1 MANKNFKVALIGAGP
16 GGVSCALG
24 LLEARIPAVL
34 IDKNLNCGG
43 QLKQIPSP
51 ILNFAG
57 TTWSNGNAAQ
67 KSLEQSLIQASHEA
81 LNEGCDLEYQSNT
94 AVTAIDHDGRIY
106 LDKGDAVIEAEYIVL
121 APGYRLRELV
131 FVGSETANS
140 HVYYHLSKAQIS
152 ALNTKT
158 ALIVGGGDSALLEAL
173 SLQYQ
178 CKSVYLL
185 PRSDLSKA
193 RPDLQQR
200 IKDSNVSVLYQSE
213 IVELEDG
220 QDGLA
225 SVTILDKKTGKKYS
239 LPCNFVAV
247 KAGYQPNTE
256 FLQGTID
263 LSQSGHIEVNAQLN
277 VFSQGQVLPN
287 IFAIGDAVASKYEV
301 ARIARSVGQGM
312 QVASTLSR
320 LLSERK

>member
-1 MANKNFKVALIGAGP
+1 MATKNFKVALIGAGP

-24 LLEARIPAVL
+24 LLEARIAAVL

-81 LNEGCDLEYQSNT
+81 LNDDCDLEYLSNT
-94 AVTAIDHDGRIY
+94 TVAAIDHNGRVY
-106 LDKGDAVIEAEYIVL
+106 LDKGNAVIEAEYIVL
-121 APGYRLRELV
+121 APGYRTREI
-131 FVGSETANS
+131 FFAGSETALG
-140 HVYYHLSKAQIS
+140 HVYYHLSKAQITG
-152 ALNTKT
+152 LNTKV

-173 SLQYQ
+173 SLQNQ
-178 CKSVYLL
+178 CKSVYLM
-185 PRSDLSKA
+185 PRSGLSKA
-193 RPDLQQR
+193 RPDLQKR
-200 IKDSNVSVLYQSE
+200 IRDGNINVLYQSE
-213 IVELEDG
+213 IIELEDG
-220 QDGLA
+220 QDGLS
-225 SVTILDKKTGKKYS
+225 SVAILDKNTGKKYS
-239 LPCNFVAV
+239 LPCNFVVV

-263 LSQSGHIEVNAQLN
+263 LSESQHIKVNAQLN
-277 VFSQGQVLPN
+277 VFGNGQVLPN

-312 QVASTLSR
+312 QVASTISR